1 MTGAMNLLF
10 DLGGVIIDIRRQ
22 DCVDAFKRLGFSDIG
37 DYLGDYG
44 QKGVFL
50 HLEEGKVTPGEF
62 RAEVRRHIPGDV
74 TDGQIDEAFNAF
86 ITGIPLSRLAEL
98 RRLRADGHRLYVISN
113 TNPVMWEA
121 SIKDAFAQEG
131 GDIHTYFDGVVTS
144 FEAGVCKPD
153 PAIFDLCCS
162 KFGIKPED
170 TVFFDDSAANC
181 EAASRMGFHAIH
193 VPPGQ
198 EFHSLLPCR

>member
-1 MTGAMNLLF
+1 MNFLF

-22 DCVDAFKRLGFSDIG
+22 DCVDAFRHLGFGDIG

-50 HLEEGKVTPGEF
+50 ALEEGKVTPEEF
-62 RAEVRRHIPGDV
+62 RAELRRHLPADV
-74 TDGQIDEAFNAF
+74 TDSQIDAAFNAF
-86 ITGIPLSRLAEL
+86 ITGIPLSRLQTL
-98 RRLRADGHRLYVISN
+98 RRLRAEGHKLYVISN
-113 TNPVMWEA
+113 TNPVMWDA

-131 GDIHTYFDGVVTS
+131 GDINTYFDGVVTS

-153 PAIFDLCCS
+153 PAIFALCCS
-162 KFGIKPED
+162 WFGIRPEE

-181 EAASRMGFHAIH
+181 EAASRLGFHAVH
-193 VPPGQ
+193 VPPGK
-198 EFHSLLPCR
+198 EFSDMLPCR

>member
-1 MTGAMNLLF
+1 MNFLF

-22 DCVDAFKRLGFSDIG
+22 DCVDAFRRLGFGDIG

-50 HLEEGKVTPGEF
+50 ALEEGKVTPEEF
-62 RAEVRRHIPGDV
+62 RAELRRHLPADV
-74 TDGQIDEAFNAF
+74 TDSQIDAAFNAF
-86 ITGIPLSRLAEL
+86 ITGIPLSRLQAL
-98 RRLRADGHRLYVISN
+98 RRLRAEGHKLYVISN
-113 TNPVMWEA
+113 TNPVMWDA

-131 GDIHTYFDGVVTS
+131 GDINTYFDGVVTS

-153 PAIFDLCCS
+153 PAIFALCCS
-162 KFGIKPED
+162 RFGIKPEE

-181 EAASRMGFHAIH
+181 EAASRLGFHAVH
-193 VPPGQ
+193 VPPGK
-198 EFHSLLPCR
+198 EFSDMLPCR